1 MDTARRVYL
10 RFAFSRDPKIV
21 SKEFEK
27 LRGALKHLE
36 HAQGELT
43 DGANYHAYTQ
53 AIDSF
58 RDVKYF
64 LEHAGVASIDH
75 ETKALLT
82 LSKNPFNPAQAL
94 EENKSVFKDALE
106 EVNALE
112 AEFGKASKP
121 KTAGHFGG

>member
-21 SKEFEK
+21 SKEFDK
-27 LRGALKHLE
+27 LRAALKHLE
-36 HAQGELT
+36 TAQGELT
-43 DGANYHAYTQ
+43 DGANFHAYSQ

-64 LEHAGVASIDH
+64 LEHAGVQSLDR
-75 ETKALLT
+75 ETKALTT
-82 LSKNPFNPAQAL
+82 LSKNPFAPAQAL
-94 EENKSVFKDALE
+94 EENKSVFKDALA
-106 EVNALE
+106 EVGALE

-121 KTAGHFGG
+121 KSASHFGG